1 MDQGLV
7 WGLIVLVSGVF
18 IATYGST
25 LFRFVLAFIGFAAGF
40 SLVMWL
46 GDGLS
51 SGLQI
56 VVALVVGGVL
66 AGLLYYL
73 VRFSL
78 YIAGGV
84 MGMVLMLAILG
95 LFRLAGLDLGIIGT
109 ILALAA
115 AGVGGFFGQRLGNM
129 VIVLAT
135 ALAGAYFV
143 VLGLGALF
151 GLSVNTEDATALL
164 GTSFPL
170 VLFAAVAAISF
181 LAQYQAFTLRRRFL
195 R

>member
-1 MDQGLV
+1 MDHGLI
-7 WGLIVLVSGVF
+7 WGLIVLVSGIF
-18 IATYGST
+18 IAAYGST

-46 GDGLS
+46 GGSLS
-51 SGLQI
+51 STLQI
-56 VVALVVGGVL
+56 VVGLVVGGIL

-84 MGMVLMLAILG
+84 MGLVLMLVVLA
-95 LFRLAGLDLGIIGT
+95 LFRFAGLDLGLVGT

-115 AGVGGFFGQRLGNM
+115 AGVGGFFGQRLGPVV
-129 VIVLAT
+129 VIVAT
-135 ALAGAYFV
+135 SLVWAYFV
-143 VLGLGALF
+143 FLGLGALF
-151 GLSVNTEDATALL
+151 GLGVNTEDATALL

-170 VLFAAVAAISF
+170 VLFLAVAAISF
-181 LAQYQAFTLRRRFL
+181 LAQYQAFTLRQRFL